1 MKIITG
7 YTGQNH
13 IQAADVQVLIQGMMG
28 RGLLV
33 LNTGM
38 HFEPE
43 LVDAN
48 TVRIN
53 SGDAI
58 FQGVHCR
65 IPYGESDTVTIAN
78 GSADYDRTDIIA
90 LRYEKDIETGE
101 ESVSWAYYQ
110 GGSDGSEPEL
120 TDGVIEEG
128 ALVAEAAMFTFT
140 FDRMTPGE
148 LYTPSVTYDLTEIM
162 EKAFLAELHVQSK
175 ASESDALYKPG
186 DTAELYFTPVCGEVY
201 SNKTKMRFFVPLQ
214 KALKG
219 VTGVT
224 ITSGEYQVKSNN
236 AVIVETSSLV
246 NNIVKTVTLR
256 PNGIAV
262 TVTKN
267 GGFPGSANAVCAVSG
282 NMTVSF
288 T

>member
-13 IQAADVQVLIQGMMG
+13 IEAADVQVLIQGMMG

-33 LNTGM
+33 LDTGM

-175 ASESDALYKPG
+175 ASESDALYKQG
-186 DTAELYFTPVCGEVY
+186 DTATLRYMPACGELYN
-201 SNKTKMRFFVPLQ
+201 NKTALRYFVPLP
-214 KALKG
+214 KPVIGAKG
-219 VTGVT
+219 VTLLDGTYMVRAGGA
-224 ITSGEYQVKSNN
+224 ITTPTTNLKN
-236 AVIVETSSLV
+236 ATKKL
-246 NNIVKTVTLR
+246 TLYH
-256 PNGIAV
+256 NGIEVLV
-262 TVTKN
+262 TNTN
-267 GGFPGSANAVCAVSG
+267 GFGGVNHSVVAVSG
-282 NMTVSF
+282 NISVRF